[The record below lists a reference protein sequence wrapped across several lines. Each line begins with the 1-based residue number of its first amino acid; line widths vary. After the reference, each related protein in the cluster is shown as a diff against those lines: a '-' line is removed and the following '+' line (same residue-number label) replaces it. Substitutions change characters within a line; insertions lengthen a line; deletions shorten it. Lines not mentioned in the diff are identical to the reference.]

1 MLFAFVFGSHTIVP
15 LNDAEAK
22 IELRPIGQQSSTITN
37 PKNGQSSDRYW
48 IMGR

>member
-1 MLFAFVFGSHTIVP
+1 MLFAFDFVPSTIVP

-22 IELRPIGQQSSTITN
+22 IELKPIGQQSSTITN